1 MDNIAEQICQNISAA
16 QSFVKGWTQDA
27 KRTIERYRLTN
38 RSPQLYD
45 LDYSAV
51 AEFNILWANTQTL
64 KPIVYSNQPI
74 PNIKRRFNQ
83 TDILGRYTSEIWERA
98 VSYSMEEGNFQRA
111 MLMVRDDYLLTGR
124 GTAWVR
130 YVPTFETVSEKKRI
144 VDEELESNVEYDEE
158 GAYVQSEEEKLSHEE
173 ILFEYVQWSDFW
185 HEPAR
190 RWEEVGWVA
199 RRVLMTYEQCKDR
212 FGKNAED
219 IDYSFA
225 FDKFSDES
233 NSSKSYSS
241 SSLEDSSDDGQ
252 LAVIWEYWDKHERC
266 VYWVAEGSDKI
277 LDKQTDPLE
286 LRDFFPCPRPVYY
299 DVTTDSLEPMVPY
312 MQYKGMADLL
322 DDLTVRAS
330 LLSEAVKVAGIFD
343 GGHPELQQVLS
354 PYLQN
359 SFLPVDNWQRI
370 AQAGGIKG
378 SMDILPIDN
387 FVAALSQINQIRQ
400 LLKQEIYEITAI
412 SDIIRGSTSPT
423 ETATAQQLKSQFAS
437 LRIRDHQTEMA
448 RFARDLMAIG
458 AEIIAE
464 KFEPETLALMS
475 GLEFMPQQVQMNFG
489 AVVALLREDSVR
501 GFRIDVETDSTV
513 ALDEQQER
521 QDALEFMNSIT
532 TFLGTA
538 AQLGGAVPELTP
550 LLGEILMAG
559 IRTFKFARTMETTV
573 EQTIGQVIQSQ
584 RAMKQQQM
592 IAMQQ
597 GPQQDPKILEALA
610 KQQIEQEK
618 IQVDRENNQIK
629 LLEQELKKMQ
639 MQMDAQAKATEL
651 AVNEKLQMAKI
662 QSDQLIAQERARA
675 EAYKVQ
681 LESLKPPVA
690 TEREPMPPIDI
701 KVDASGARRK
711 RVIFDNGRTAEIESL
726 EG

>member
-475 GLEFMPQQVQMNFG
+475 GLEFMAQEVQMNFG